1 MPVATDSDLKEI
13 LARFDKME
21 QKFDKKFEQI
31 DQRFAQIDQRFAQ
44 IDQKFAQID
53 QKFEQMDKRFDKI
66 ETKIDNTQKDIIDIK
81 LSQGKLEEK
90 INGVEKR
97 LENQE
102 FLNRTVVAG
111 VVLALLANVVK
122 MFIPNLLT

>member
-1 MPVATDSDLKEI
+1 MPGANDSDLKEI
-13 LARFDKME
+13 LARFDKMD
-21 QKFDKKFEQI
+21 QKFDKKFE
-31 DQRFAQIDQRFAQ
+31 Q

-53 QKFEQMDKRFDKI
+53 QKFEQIDKKFEQIDKKLDKI
-66 ETKIDNTQKDIIDIK
+66 EDKIDNAQKDIIDIK
-81 LSQGKLEEK
+81 ISQGKLEEK

-111 VVLALLANVVK
+111 LVLALLANVVK
-122 MFIPNLLT
+122 MLIPNLLT